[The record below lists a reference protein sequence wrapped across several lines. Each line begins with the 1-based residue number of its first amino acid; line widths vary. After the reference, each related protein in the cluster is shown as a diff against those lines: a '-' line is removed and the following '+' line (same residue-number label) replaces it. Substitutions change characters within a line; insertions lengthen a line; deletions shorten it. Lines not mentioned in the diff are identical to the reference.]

1 MRQDTINENSGEQR
15 GCGIRMLPLIVVM
28 AIILILWAAGLI
40 RFERTHEPIAQK
52 CVVEDL
58 VATSSSDFMVT
69 EAEWKALQSE
79 VKRLR
84 SEVNQLKRSNT
95 SKPSNAAKQNDPKP
109 TVTPPAATAQQPATP
124 AAAASV
130 RSDDITLTN
139 YSHDWVNS
147 EATAAFK
154 NNTDRTISSVT
165 GRMIYYDMSGNMLDY
180 QDFTKSVTIEPGMVK
195 SVTLKGY
202 GYRDNYAYYKSNVMH
217 SNPGRKYK
225 VTFELKSYKL
235 K

>member
-1 MRQDTINENSGEQR
+1 MRRDPINEDCGEQR
-15 GCGIRMLPLIVVM
+15 GCGIRMFPLIVVM

-40 RFERTHEPIAQK
+40 RFENTHEPIAQK
-52 CVVEDL
+52 SVIEDL
-58 VATSSSDFMVT
+58 VATSSSDFRVT

-84 SEVNQLKRSNT
+84 NEINQLKRSNT
-95 SKPSNAAKQNDPKP
+95 SKPSNAAKQSDPKP
-109 TVTPPAATAQQPATP
+109 AVTPLAATAQQPATP

-130 RSDDITLTN
+130 RSGDITLTN

-154 NNTDRTISSVT
+154 NNTDRTISSLT

-195 SVTLKGY
+195 SVSLKGY
-202 GYRDNYAYYKSNVMH
+202 GFRDSYAYYKSNVMH

>member
-1 MRQDTINENSGEQR
+1 MRRDPINGNSGEQR
-15 GCGIRMLPLIVVM
+15 GCGIRMLPWIVVM

-40 RFERTHEPIAQK
+40 RFESTHEPIAQK
-52 CVVEDL
+52 SVIEDL
-58 VATSSSDFMVT
+58 VATSSSDFRVT

-84 SEVNQLKRSNT
+84 SEVNQLKWSNT
-95 SKPSNAAKQNDPKP
+95 SKPSNAAKQSGPKP
-109 TVTPPAATAQQPATP
+109 AVTPPAAPAQQPATP

-154 NNTDRTISSVT
+154 NNTDRTISSLT

-202 GYRDNYAYYKSNVMH
+202 GYRDN
-217 SNPGRKYK
+217 
-225 VTFELKSYKL
+225 
-235 K
+235 

>member
-1 MRQDTINENSGEQR
+1 MRRDPINENSGEQR

-40 RFERTHEPIAQK
+40 RFESTHEPIAQK
-52 CVVEDL
+52 RVVEDI
-58 VATSSSDFMVT
+58 VATSSSGFMVT

-95 SKPSNAAKQNDPKP
+95 SKPSNTAKQSDPKP
-109 TVTPPAATAQQPATP
+109 AVAPPAATAQQPATP
-124 AAAASV
+124 ATAASV

>member
-28 AIILILWAAGLI
+28 AIILILWATGLI

-52 CVVEDL
+52 RVVEDI
-58 VATSSSDFMVT
+58 VATSSSGFMVT
-69 EAEWKALQSE
+69 ETEWKALQSE

-95 SKPSNAAKQNDPKP
+95 SKPSNTAKQSDPKP
-109 TVTPPAATAQQPATP
+109 AVTPPAATAQQPATP
-124 AAAASV
+124 ATAASV

-154 NNTDRTISSVT
+154 NNTDHTISSVT

-202 GYRDNYAYYKSNVMH
+202 GYRDSYAYYKNGAIPT
-217 SNPGRKYK
+217 NPGRKYK